1 MKYLIY
7 LLLSSALLL
16 TPELLS
22 GQVQGQWKGTLQ
34 ENGQEYRFEVL
45 LQKSGRKVTGTTFIY
60 LSDSLLV
67 QMEATG
73 YWHDDRSMNLYDQI
87 LLYPPIDE
95 SAPQDEIPRRTYQ
108 LIYSR
113 SFNDRII
120 EGWWQERDKGN
131 FDPDR
136 KRGRIY
142 LQKVSASKA

>member
-1 MKYLIY
+1 MNN
-7 LLLSSALLL
+7 LLFMALVLVPNL
-16 TPELLS
+16 VF
-22 GQVQGQWKGTLQ
+22 GQLQGQWKGTLQ
-34 ENGQEYRFEVL
+34 EDGKEYRFEVI
-45 LQKSGRKVTGTTFIY
+45 LQKKGRQITGTTFIY

-73 YWHDDRSMNLYDQI
+73 YWHDDRSMNLYDQT
-87 LLYPPIDE
+87 LLYPSIEEGSPD
-95 SAPQDEIPRRTYQ
+95 DDIPRRTYQ

-136 KRGRIY
+136 KRGLIY